1 MPHVMGKTHYL
12 PWINRTPIIS
22 LGKQK
27 LKVLIRSCT
36 LKPWQICVPGDIKQS
51 ISKYLMSGLTGF
63 FSLSLLLYPPTQ
75 KVVFPWRTLRVL
87 AT

>member
-1 MPHVMGKTHYL
+1 MSHVMGKTHYL

-36 LKPWQICVPGDIKQS
+36 LKPWQICVPGDIKQ
-51 ISKYLMSGLTGF
+51 ISF
-63 FSLSLLLYPPTQ
+63 
-75 KVVFPWRTLRVL
+75 
-87 AT
+87 AA